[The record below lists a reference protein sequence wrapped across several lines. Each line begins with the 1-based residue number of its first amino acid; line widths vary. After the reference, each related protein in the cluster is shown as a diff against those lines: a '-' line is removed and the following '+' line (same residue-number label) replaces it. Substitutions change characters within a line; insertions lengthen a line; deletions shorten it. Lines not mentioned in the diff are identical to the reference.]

1 LNHISARHLVQ
12 GDEIIVCDGDG
23 KTYRYKIIKKK
34 KDSVTVERLE
44 EIEVFKPKKR
54 VIYAQSL
61 LRPRKLDLIVT
72 LATQLG
78 IEGFVFFISKRSSV
92 MDVSV
97 IEKRI
102 ERLKSL
108 AVASASISLD
118 KVPEFFTSVGLS
130 SVIKE
135 FSRFKPL
142 MLYENAQERLNLDWL
157 KKNALDDILL
167 IIGPEGG
174 FDGDE
179 VQLVRE
185 NGGLIFSVGERIL
198 TSETAGL
205 VALSLIQFGI

>member
-1 LNHISARHLVQ
+1 
-12 GDEIIVCDGDG
+12 
-23 KTYRYKIIKKK
+23 
-34 KDSVTVERLE
+34 
-44 EIEVFKPKKR
+44 
-54 VIYAQSL
+54 
-61 LRPRKLDLIVT
+61 
-72 LATQLG
+72 
-78 IEGFVFFISKRSSV
+78 
-92 MDVSV
+92 
-97 IEKRI
+97 
-102 ERLKSL
+102 
-108 AVASASISLD
+108 
-118 KVPEFFTSVGLS
+118 
-130 SVIKE
+130 
-135 FSRFKPL
+135 